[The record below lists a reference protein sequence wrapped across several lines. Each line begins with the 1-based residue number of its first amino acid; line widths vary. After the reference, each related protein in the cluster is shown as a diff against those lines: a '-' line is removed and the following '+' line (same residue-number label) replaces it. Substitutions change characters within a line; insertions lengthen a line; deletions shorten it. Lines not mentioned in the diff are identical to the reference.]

1 MKEDSLGLTHSCRN
15 GERKYVL
22 KTVAPHDFDY
32 FKKMFDDLR
41 SSPYIRV
48 SEDSCPEESVF
59 VYNYL
64 PHHLL
69 FFAQKDISLPTT
81 KRILRDAL
89 RGIQTLHEKGIVHT
103 DIKPNNILIESKE
116 ADHSGDVEITQV
128 KIADIEDAAYVP
140 ENCVISGRQFGNW
153 MWRSPEA
160 HASAHVHTPSDIF
173 SFGLAVS
180 RLVWQGHCGI

>member
-1 MKEDSLGLTHSCRN
+1 
-15 GERKYVL
+15 
-22 KTVAPHDFDY
+22 
-32 FKKMFDDLR
+32 MFDDLR

-48 SEDSCPEESVF
+48 SEDSDPEESLF

-69 FFAQKDISLPTT
+69 NFVQKHVSLPIT

-103 DIKPNNILIESKE
+103 DIKPNNTLIESNE
-116 ADHSGDVEITQV
+116 SDQNGDVVIKQV

-140 ENCVISGRQFGNW
+140 KGRVISGRQFGNW

-160 HASAHVHTPSDIF
+160 HASANVHTPSDIF
-173 SFGLAVS
+173 SFGLVVS
-180 RLVWQGHCGI
+180 RLVRKDLFKSNVNL